1 MSTVTVRPATLDDL
15 DGLTRSSA
23 ELFAEDGVA
32 RDRLRNPDWPQDH
45 GKPWCESL
53 IAAPDALVL
62 VAVATGGSGDE
73 DVVGHLIGS
82 FSPASSMW
90 TAARAELVSTYVAE
104 SHRGQGLGSRLVED
118 FIAWAEER
126 GAARL
131 HVSAY
136 AANSSAIR
144 FYQRHGFVPRS
155 IELVA
160 DVD

>member
-1 MSTVTVRPATLDDL
+1 MTDIEIRPATLDDL
-15 DGLTRSSA
+15 DGLSHDSA

-32 RDRLRNPDWPQDH
+32 RDRLRDPDWPRDNNRA
-45 GKPWCESL
+45 WCAGL

-62 VAVATGGSGDE
+62 VATEEGT
-73 DVVGHLIGS
+73 VVGHLIGT

-90 TAARAELVSTYVAE
+90 TAARAELVSTHVAP
-104 SHRGQGLGSRLVED
+104 SYRGQGIGGRMVED
-118 FIAWAEER
+118 FIAWGKDR

-136 AANSSAIR
+136 TANSAAIR
-144 FYQRHGFVPRS
+144 FYQRFGFVPLS
-155 IELVA
+155 IELTL